1 MSLTSLLSAYLLGG
15 ITFLPLLLITVITT
29 LWFALPQIPDEGK
42 EATRDDKI
50 EGKAEVKG
58 KEGVQE
64 DDFSSDGAANATF
77 AVLRSYNFQSAL
89 STLNSKAN
97 AGSHGGGDGQTEMTG
112 QESMSV
118 YQSMYRSVFDRSK
131 TALNRNPLADTDE
144 PASGAPARSKP
155 AVPTGSMYH
164 IVLRHGHLMLYD
176 SPAELEVRHVIS
188 MAHHSVSLSDGD
200 GDDENMLDADLF
212 IKRTAIL
219 LKPHPPNANGDATR
233 GGTPQSKPFYLFSSN
248 CSEKEDFY
256 HALVAAQTDSPTP
269 QPLDSACSIKLQS
282 SIHSN
287 SLTPETRALNALT
300 NRIFLALHRTPF
312 LEDLVRE
319 KIEKKIS
326 RVAKPAFISYVNVQS
341 IDLGDAGPI
350 ISNLRLKDIHISG
363 DMVLSMDVKYTGGVK
378 VVISA
383 VAKLDLGQRFKVRTV
398 DLVLAGF
405 LQRLQG
411 RMLVRVKPPPSNRI
425 WFCFENMPD
434 MEIKVEPIVSS
445 RQITYNWILR
455 QIESRIREVFAETLV
470 KPNWDDMPFFDTH
483 GQDYRGGIWQREPD
497 TKEEQRPGSGEPT
510 AKDMLAARTDKTM
523 SMPNLPKS
531 PDASAMSSGAQTPV
545 SVDQLPSEQIEG
557 LKRRSATSATSLP
570 SQAAQT
576 AAEKATSVS
585 KGIRS
590 PSFTSPSPSAPSVA
604 IDGSNVDAV
613 RGGEVPQPA
622 KRWIGRSAPSA
633 SKREAVDAIRE
644 VKDRSTPKEE
654 IPPRSPS
661 LNASTVIA
669 EGGDEDDPALLSTD
683 PSELDAER
691 RGSGGSKSSGSLHPN
706 ASDTALPLP
715 RTPSRE
721 SFARTDTGS
730 SAQSSQTSQTR
741 TKALFAAT
749 AAATSAA
756 RQWTLNAV
764 ANKNKGPPL
773 FRPPS
778 SHKPGPQEP
787 VGRGQPLPPIGQPLP
802 GPKTS
807 LWGGSAFAGGTVKR
821 KPVLPPRKSVS
832 EQGNKEGEKTE
843 DPKNSETALEAS
855 DNASMRSETQTKEV
869 EEDEFGPWRENWGEE
884 ELDESVPKP
893 ANASEAP
900 KSTAKIDDHELNPGP
915 PTSTKTST
923 PAKKKPP
930 PPPLP
935 TRRKRAPSL
944 PKRPHDHNPS
954 SASAADAAAPP
965 PNSQRD
971 PFTDPPLPANPPYKH
986 SEPSEPDQPSTPA
999 AAAPAPVIDP
1009 KAEERGTLELEEADG
1024 VHVID
1029 APVEDEEERDRKE
1042 RREGE
1047 SGGNVVVSDE
1057 LGRAWGASGDDE
1069 GGD

>member
-15 ITFLPLLLITVITT
+15 ITFLPLLLITVFTAA
-29 LWFALPQIPDEGK
+29 WFALPQIQNESK
-42 EATRDDKI
+42 EAARDGISDEK
-50 EGKAEVKG
+50 VDLKG
-58 KEGVQE
+58 KDVAQE
-64 DDFSSDGAANATF
+64 DGFSADGAANATF

-89 STLNSKAN
+89 STLSAKAN
-97 AGSHGGGDGQTEMTG
+97 TGSHGGVDGQTELGT

-131 TALNRNPLADTDE
+131 TALNRNSLAEEDE
-144 PASGAPARSKP
+144 PATGVPARLKP
-155 AVPTGSMYH
+155 TAPTGSMYH

-188 MAHHSVSLSDGD
+188 MAHHSVSLTDGD

-219 LKPHPPNANGDATR
+219 LKPHLPNANSD
-233 GGTPQSKPFYLFSSN
+233 TPKGAIPQPKPFYLFSSN

-256 HALVAAQTDSPTP
+256 HALVAAQTESPTP
-269 QPLDSACSIKLQS
+269 QPLDSSCSIKLQS

-312 LEDLVRE
+312 LEDLVRD

-350 ISNLRLKDIHISG
+350 LSNPRLKDIHISG

-398 DLVLAGF
+398 DLVLAGS

-425 WFCFENMPD
+425 WFCFENLPD

-445 RQITYNWILR
+445 RHITYNWILR
-455 QIESRIREVFAETLV
+455 QIENRIREVFAETLV
-470 KPNWDDMPFFDTH
+470 KPNWDDVPFFDTH
-483 GQDYRGGIWQREPD
+483 GQYYRGGIWQRDSEAREERRPD
-497 TKEEQRPGSGEPT
+497 SGDPT
-510 AKDMLAARTDKTM
+510 AKDMLAAKTEKTM

-531 PDASAMSSGAQTPV
+531 PDVSAMSSGAQTPV
-545 SVDQLPSEQIEG
+545 SLEEPASEQIQG
-557 LKRRSATSATSLP
+557 LKRRSATSTTFLP
-570 SQAAQT
+570 SQASQIAT
-576 AAEKATSVS
+576 EKATSIS
-585 KGIRS
+585 KGVRS
-590 PSFTSPSPSAPSVA
+590 PSFTSASPSAPSVA

-613 RGGEVPQPA
+613 RGGEMPQPA

-633 SKREAVDAIRE
+633 NKRDAVDAIRE
-644 VKDRSTPKEE
+644 VKDRTTPREE
-654 IPPRSPS
+654 TTPRSPS
-661 LNASTVIA
+661 INASTVLA
-669 EGGDEDDPALLSTD
+669 DGGDEDDPALLTTN

-691 RGSGGSKSSGSLHPN
+691 RGSGASRSSGNSLHPN
-706 ASDTALPLP
+706 TSDTALPLP

-721 SFARTDTGS
+721 SFARTDTNS

-764 ANKNKGPPL
+764 ANKNKGAPL

-807 LWGGSAFAGGTVKR
+807 LWGGSAFAGGSVKR
-821 KPVLPPRKSVS
+821 KPVLPPRQSTY
-832 EQGNKEGEKTE
+832 EQSLKEGEKGE
-843 DPKNSETALEAS
+843 DAKRSDSTAQLS
-855 DNASMRSETQTKEV
+855 DIASMRSEEQTNEV
-869 EEDEFGPWRENWGEE
+869 EEDEFGPWRENFGEE
-884 ELDESVPKP
+884 VDEPGDKRAEGTESPKIGLNVDERESSRS
-893 ANASEAP
+893 AVNDGQGASSPRRKA
-900 KSTAKIDDHELNPGP
+900 
-915 PTSTKTST
+915 
-923 PAKKKPP
+923 P

-935 TRRKRAPSL
+935 TRRKRVPDL
-944 PKRPHDHNPS
+944 PKRPHERGVAQSEGRAEN
-954 SASAADAAAPP
+954 AAT
-965 PNSQRD
+965 NEQSD
-971 PFTDPPLPANPPYKH
+971 PFTDDSTLSA
-986 SEPSEPDQPSTPA
+986 PSQKSDEHNIASI
-999 AAAPAPVIDP
+999 PAPVIDP
-1009 KAEERGTLELEEADG
+1009 EAEKRGTLELEEGDG
-1024 VHVID
+1024 IHIID
-1029 APVEDEEERDRKE
+1029 APAED
-1042 RREGE
+1042 
-1047 SGGNVVVSDE
+1047 SGDN
-1057 LGRAWGASGDDE
+1057 GRSKNPTEKASGAKHATVEEVPDSEEPSGIDAPKAEE
-1069 GGD
+1069 GR